1 MNTRIFGTIA
11 LALLAPLAA
20 CAAPTESDAPY
31 EADGAN
37 VASQQQPLIGW
48 QRGGGLAGLVMV
60 TRAGSSVVKTGSLI
74 DSTTVLVAASALP
87 ANQVP
92 SQVTLTYGSATGP
105 SVTAIDIVRHPT
117 LDVALVKLQA
127 PFPGSRSMVLDT
139 RSPSTL
145 VGKMLTCQG
154 FDTNRQVAYL
164 YMNVRAA
171 SGSTLTMER
180 DPFSTGSGLMIEN
193 SDGGV
198 PCMDVE
204 TYTVV
209 GIALS
214 TNTAAN
220 PVVHTQTATAA
231 FTGWVPGAQ
240 NLFGVR
246 AQPLARPF
254 SLYYLRN
261 QADSSSRNCLDIPW
275 ASTATHAPINQFPC
289 HYGQNQS
296 FYFDYRSSSTHPAI
310 VSAAS
315 GLCIDIPGPT
325 SSTIGLQQYPCHG
338 GANQGWEMY
347 LMNPQGSGLGYR
359 SRQYPNRCITGVGAP
374 TFGPSLNVLSDAC
387 QSGTTANTQQRW
399 FIRWN

>member
-1 MNTRIFGTIA
+1 MNQRIFGSIA

-20 CAAPTESDAPY
+20 CAAPTESDDAN
-31 EADGAN
+31 ASDSAN
-37 VASQQQPLIGW
+37 VGSQQQPLTGW

-60 TRAGSSVVKTGSLI
+60 TRAGSNIVKTGSLI
-74 DSTTVLVAASALP
+74 DSTTVLIAASALP
-87 ANQVP
+87 TNQVA
-92 SQVTLTYGSATGP
+92 SQVTLTYGSGAGP

-127 PFPGSRSMVLDT
+127 PFPGSRNMPLDT
-139 RSPSTL
+139 RNPSSL

-154 FDTNRQVAYL
+154 FDANRQVVYL

-171 SGSTLTMER
+171 NGSTLTLER
-180 DPFSTGSGLMIEN
+180 DLFSASSNLMIEN

-220 PVVHTQTATAA
+220 PVQHTQTATAA
-231 FTGWVPGAQ
+231 FTGWLPGAQ
-240 NLFGVR
+240 HLFGVR

-261 QADSSSRNCLDIPW
+261 QADSNSRNCLDIPW
-275 ASTATHAPINQFPC
+275 ASTASHAAINQFPC

-296 FYFDYRSSSTHPAI
+296 FYFDYRTSSTHPSI

-325 SSTIGLQQYPCHG
+325 SNAVGLQQYPCHG

-359 SRQYPNRCITGVGAP
+359 SRQYATRCITGVGGP
-374 TFGPSLNVLSDAC
+374 SFGPSLNVLSDAC
-387 QSGTTANTQQRW
+387 QTGTTTNTQQRW